1 MMAYPEVIEH
11 QMQRF
16 YQSLTEKEQRR
27 YAALEALKLGH
38 GGKTYVR
45 DLLGC
50 DYKTQA
56 RGLRDLQDEAAMTLS
71 GIRQKGGGRK
81 KNRRHTTRY

>member
-1 MMAYPEVIEH
+1 MMSYSEVIEH

-38 GGKTYVR
+38 GGKTSIR

-50 DYKTQA
+50 EYKTQA
-56 RGLRDLQDEAAMTLS
+56 RGLHDLQDEAAMKLP
-71 GIRQKGGGRK
+71 GIRHKGGGRK
-81 KNRRHTTRY
+81 KNRGHTTRY

>member
-1 MMAYPEVIEH
+1 MTLYPEVIEH

-27 YAALEALKLGH
+27 YAALEALKLGR
-38 GGKTYVR
+38 GGKTYIR

-56 RGLRDLQDEAAMTLS
+56 RGLRDLQDEETMRCP

-81 KNRRHTTRY
+81 KNCGHPT

>member
-1 MMAYPEVIEH
+1 MNPYSDVIEH

-16 YQSLTEKEQRR
+16 YRSLTEKEQRR

-38 GGKTYVR
+38 GGKIYIR
-45 DLLGC
+45 ELLGC

-56 RGLRDLQDEAAMTLS
+56 RGLRDLQDEAAMGLP

-81 KNRRHTTRY
+81 KNCGHPARH

>member
-16 YQSLTEKEQRR
+16 YHSLTEKEQRR

-71 GIRQKGGGRK
+71 GIRHEGGGRK
-81 KNRRHTTRY
+81 KNRRHTTRD

>member
-1 MMAYPEVIEH
+1 MKPYSDVIEH
-11 QMQRF
+11 QIQRF

-27 YAALEALKLGH
+27 YAALEAVKLGH
-38 GGKTYVR
+38 GGKTYIR

-56 RGLRDLQDEAAMTLS
+56 RGLRDLEDEVAMRLP

-81 KNRRHTTRY
+81 KNCGHTARH

>member
-1 MMAYPEVIEH
+1 MTPYPAMIEH

-16 YQSLTEKEQRR
+16 YQSLSEKEQRR
-27 YAALEALKLGH
+27 YAALEALTLGH

-45 DLLGC
+45 ELFGC

-56 RGLRDLQDEAAMTLS
+56 RGLRDLQDETAMRFP

-81 KNRRHTTRY
+81 KNRGHST